1 MAKTPAKK
9 ETVETPA
16 PAPAPAPVAKAD
28 PPKKAPAV
36 NKDPQPKVEV
46 FTAAFEKD
54 ANLALVRFVDEN
66 NCEIVSK
73 EVQGDEGNISITLTY
88 K

>member
-9 ETVETPA
+9 EAVET

-54 ANLALVRFVDEN
+54 ADIALVRFVGEN

-73 EVQGDEGNISITLTY
+73 EVQGEEGNVSITLTY

>member
-9 ETVETPA
+9 EAVET

-46 FTAAFEKD
+46 LWMRITVKLLVKRFKAKRGMFLLLLLISR
-54 ANLALVRFVDEN
+54 NLW
-66 NCEIVSK
+66 S
-73 EVQGDEGNISITLTY
+73 
-88 K
+88 

>member
-9 ETVETPA
+9 EVVETPA
-16 PAPAPAPVAKAD
+16 PAPAPKAD
-28 PPKKAPAV
+28 PPKKAPVV

-54 ANLALVRFVDEN
+54 ADLALVRFVDEN

-73 EVQGDEGNISITLTY
+73 EVQGEEGNVSITLTY